1 MSFAQD
7 QQEHLEYL
15 DAPAADKEML
25 RPAGVLESKGGSME
39 PPSSTFDSATPI
51 ISIRD
56 RLARIV
62 NHQLERMEKGEIE
75 QLYEQHN
82 AMLHQLAILSVS
94 SSASVTL
101 SESDPSNPV
110 PVQPVP
116 TYAGVLSAP
125 KAVTFTP
132 NVVRSLLRL
141 AGSADVDVAEVLS
154 QFRLVVGFRAKAVA
168 PNDDFFF
175 LNKKLK
181 TSAVSTTV

>member
-1 MSFAQD
+1 MSILNLEMSFAQD

-25 RPAGVLESKGGSME
+25 RPAGVLESKGGSMQ

-101 SESDPSNPV
+101 SESDPSN
-110 PVQPVP
+110 
-116 TYAGVLSAP
+116 LS
-125 KAVTFTP
+125 
-132 NVVRSLLRL
+132 LIHI
-141 AGSADVDVAEVLS
+141 
-154 QFRLVVGFRAKAVA
+154 
-168 PNDDFFF
+168 
-175 LNKKLK
+175 
-181 TSAVSTTV
+181 